1 VTARSYLFVP
11 GDQPTKLDRA
21 LACGADAVIADLED
35 AVAPSAKTAART
47 TVAAWI
53 GALVDTG
60 LPEIWVRVNASQLAV
75 EDARAV
81 IGASLAGLS
90 LPKVNGP
97 EQIAR
102 LDALVCAEEQR
113 AGLPTRSVRFLPL
126 LESAAGILSVQAIA
140 TAPRVVG
147 LGLGELD
154 LCGELGI
161 APSQGEPE
169 LLPIR
174 LQVVLASA
182 AAGLQAPVAPVA
194 TDYRDL
200 DALRDSTQ
208 ALKRVGFGSRWAI
221 HPAQVPIINEVFTP
235 TTAEIS
241 AAQHLIEQHQAALAA
256 GRGVFVDDQGRMADE
271 AVIRSARRILAQARL
286 AER

>member
-1 VTARSYLFVP
+1 LTARSYLFVP
-11 GDQPTKLDRA
+11 GDQPKKLERA
-21 LACGADAVIADLED
+21 ARCGADAVIADLED
-35 AVAPSAKTAART
+35 AVPPSAKTAARR

-53 GALVDTG
+53 GALTG
-60 LPEIWVRVNASQLAV
+60 TSRPDIWVRVNASQLAA

-81 IGASLAGLS
+81 IGPCLAGLC

-97 EQIAR
+97 DQLLY
-102 LDALVCAEEQR
+102 LDAVATTEERR
-113 AGLPTRSVRFLPL
+113 AGLTPGSVRFLPL
-126 LESAAGILSVQAIA
+126 VESAAGILSIQTIA
-140 TAPRVVG
+140 TAPRVDR

-161 APSQGEPE
+161 TPSQDESE

-235 TTAEIS
+235 TAAEIS
-241 AAQHLIEQHQAALAA
+241 AAQHLVEQHQAALAA
-256 GRGVFVDDQGRMADE
+256 GQGVFVDDQGRMADE

-286 AER
+286 PER